1 MIIHYLVFVKNVHK
15 KLIIIHW
22 YIKYNELG
30 KNLFLFIFIYYII
43 LGILEIHKIYY
54 IGKFEYKKF
63 L

>member
-43 LGILEIHKIYY
+43 LGIIRNT
-54 IGKFEYKKF
+54 
-63 L
+63 